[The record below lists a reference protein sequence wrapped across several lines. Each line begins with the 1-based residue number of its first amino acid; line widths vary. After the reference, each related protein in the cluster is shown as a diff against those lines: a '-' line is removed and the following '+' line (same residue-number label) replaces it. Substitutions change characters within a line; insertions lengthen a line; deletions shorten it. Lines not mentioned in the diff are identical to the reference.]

1 MNKSLTMAKT
11 NFRLATIPFI
21 MTLLLVGANLINQI
35 VMLSIRDVDLGMVSS
50 GNIAI
55 IYAVLIAL
63 FIPLGYFRRLIS
75 LGVKKKNFFRGT
87 ILTFILTAVILSII
101 NIIIYYIELAIVGN
115 RIFLYMNIL
124 DVFNWFR
131 HGIIGCFFYQ
141 FIAYMLLMSFV
152 NLLAVSNDRLGGWI
166 ISGISVTII
175 SVFTPIR
182 PLRNALA
189 AFLEAILFNRYLF
202 LQFLYGIILCTI
214 MLLAIRYFIRKKAL

>member
-1 MNKSLTMAKT
+1 
-11 NFRLATIPFI
+11 
-21 MTLLLVGANLINQI
+21 
-35 VMLSIRDVDLGMVSS
+35 
-50 GNIAI
+50 
-55 IYAVLIAL
+55 
-63 FIPLGYFRRLIS
+63 
-75 LGVKKKNFFRGT
+75 
-87 ILTFILTAVILSII
+87 
-101 NIIIYYIELAIVGN
+101 
-115 RIFLYMNIL
+115 MNIL

-141 FIAYMLLMSFV
+141 FIAYMLLMCFV

-202 LQFLYGIILCTI
+202 LQFLYGTILCTI